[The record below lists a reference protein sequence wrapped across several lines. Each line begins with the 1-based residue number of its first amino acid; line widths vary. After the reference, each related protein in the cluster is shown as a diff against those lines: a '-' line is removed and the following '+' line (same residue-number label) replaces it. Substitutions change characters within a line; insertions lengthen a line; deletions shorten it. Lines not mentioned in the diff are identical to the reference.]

1 MERKSMP
8 SLIEQIRGVSYKPED
23 LHDSLDESSVMLLRA
38 NNIDEGRINFDD
50 VVYVDRRCVS
60 ATQML
65 KKGDILICASS
76 GSKNLVGKAAQIDFE
91 QECTFGAFCKVAR
104 PRNPD
109 DAAFIGMFFQ
119 STQYRRIIAES
130 AIGININNIRNEHID
145 AMSILWPVQDKRT
158 EIVDTLRALIG
169 IINDRQRQLR
179 TLDNL
184 IKARFVEMF
193 GDPVRNTQHRPTTD
207 FINVVKMQ
215 RGFDLPVQDR
225 QQDGDVPVFGSN
237 GALDH
242 HNIAKVHGGGVIT
255 GRSGTIGRV
264 YYTEGDYWPLNTSLF
279 SVDTHGNNIIFLAY
293 LLMMYD
299 LSRFTE
305 GTGVPTLNR
314 NKFHN
319 KPIIDIPLEEQ
330 VVFADFVRQVDKSKA
345 VVQAALDKAQM
356 LFDSLMQQYF
366 G

>member
-104 PRNPD
+104 PRKPD
-109 DAAFIGMFFQ
+109 DAAYIGMFFQ

-169 IINDRQRQLR
+169 IIDDRQRQLR
-179 TLDNL
+179 TLDIL
-184 IKARFVEMF
+184 IKAR
-193 GDPVRNTQHRPTTD
+193 
-207 FINVVKMQ
+207 
-215 RGFDLPVQDR
+215 
-225 QQDGDVPVFGSN
+225 
-237 GALDH
+237 
-242 HNIAKVHGGGVIT
+242 
-255 GRSGTIGRV
+255 
-264 YYTEGDYWPLNTSLF
+264 LN
-279 SVDTHGNNIIFLAY
+279 
-293 LLMMYD
+293 
-299 LSRFTE
+299 
-305 GTGVPTLNR
+305 
-314 NKFHN
+314 
-319 KPIIDIPLEEQ
+319 
-330 VVFADFVRQVDKSKA
+330 
-345 VVQAALDKAQM
+345 
-356 LFDSLMQQYF
+356 
-366 G
+366 